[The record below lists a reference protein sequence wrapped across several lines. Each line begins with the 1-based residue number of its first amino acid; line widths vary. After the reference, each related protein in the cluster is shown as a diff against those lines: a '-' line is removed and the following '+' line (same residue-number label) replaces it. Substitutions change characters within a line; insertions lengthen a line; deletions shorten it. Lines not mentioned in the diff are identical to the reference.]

1 MTDEQAA
8 FVKAYAECIASA
20 PEAYVKDFVQ
30 RPADKDIEDSI
41 HYTGVMDALF
51 LWNAALTYFKGE
63 SAMKKFPLTKAAAF
77 SDRGTDV
84 RAAVDYA
91 HQLATASTD
100 SVATLT
106 AVNVVLNTVI
116 NWMDVYVNQ
125 PRAADT
131 TTEILASLVRDW
143 MDANCK
149 DMVADWCGDN
159 HDVEDW
165 MNDNAGMTIEH
176 WMNYNAQP
184 KMGEAIEEALE
195 ELDLENK
202 IEEVIGN
209 MDLSEHMEAAIN
221 DMDLVV
227 RTR

>member
-1 MTDEQAA
+1 MT
-8 FVKAYAECIASA
+8 
-20 PEAYVKDFVQ
+20 
-30 RPADKDIEDSI
+30 
-41 HYTGVMDALF
+41 
-51 LWNAALTYFKGE
+51 
-63 SAMKKFPLTKAAAF
+63 KFPLTKAAAF
-77 SDRGTDV
+77 SDRGIDV
-84 RAAVDYA
+84 RTAVEYA

-100 SVATLT
+100 SVAVLT

-131 TTEILASLVRDW
+131 THEVLDALVRDW

-149 DMVADWCGDN
+149 DMIADWCGDN

-165 MNDNAGMTIEH
+165 LNENAGMTIEH

-202 IEEVIGN
+202 IEEVIVN
-209 MDLSEHMEAAIN
+209 MDLADQLESAIN

>member
-1 MTDEQAA
+1 
-8 FVKAYAECIASA
+8 
-20 PEAYVKDFVQ
+20 
-30 RPADKDIEDSI
+30 
-41 HYTGVMDALF
+41 
-51 LWNAALTYFKGE
+51 
-63 SAMKKFPLTKAAAF
+63 MKKFPLTKAAAF
-77 SDRGTDV
+77 SECGTDV

-100 SVATLT
+100 SVGVMT

-116 NWMDVYVNQ
+116 NWVDVNVNQ

-131 TTEILASLVRDW
+131 TTEVLAALVKDW
-143 MDANCK
+143 MDANAG

-165 MNDNAGMTIEH
+165 LNENAGMTIEH

-195 ELDLENK
+195 ELDLEGK
-202 IEEVIGN
+202 IEEVIGST
-209 MDLSEHMEAAIN
+209 DWADQLETAIN

>member
-1 MTDEQAA
+1 MT
-8 FVKAYAECIASA
+8 
-20 PEAYVKDFVQ
+20 
-30 RPADKDIEDSI
+30 
-41 HYTGVMDALF
+41 
-51 LWNAALTYFKGE
+51 N
-63 SAMKKFPLTKAAAF
+63 FPISKAAAF

-116 NWMDVYVNQ
+116 NWMDVYVNH
-125 PRAADT
+125 RHAADA
-131 TTEILASLVRDW
+131 TTEVLAALVRDW
-143 MDANCK
+143 LDAHAG

-159 HDVEDW
+159 HDVEEW
-165 MNDNAGMTIEH
+165 LNENAGMTIEH

-202 IEEVIGN
+202 IEEVIVN
-209 MDLSEHMEAAIN
+209 MDLADQLESAIN

>member
-1 MTDEQAA
+1 VT
-8 FVKAYAECIASA
+8 
-20 PEAYVKDFVQ
+20 
-30 RPADKDIEDSI
+30 
-41 HYTGVMDALF
+41 
-51 LWNAALTYFKGE
+51 N
-63 SAMKKFPLTKAAAF
+63 FPISKAAAF

-116 NWMDVYVNQ
+116 NWMDVYVNH
-125 PRAADT
+125 RHAADA
-131 TTEILASLVRDW
+131 TTEVLAALVKDW
-143 MDANCK
+143 MDANAR

-165 MNDNAGMTIEH
+165 LEENAGMTIEH

-202 IEEVIGN
+202 IEEVIVN
-209 MDLSEHMEAAIN
+209 MDLADQLESAIN